1 MLYCTKSGEEE
12 HIRWPCQAYW
22 RSPTMIRLVLRRPE
36 GLRSGARR
44 ETVESLSCGAIPP
57 PSGGRR
63 LARIYEMR
71 ID

>member
-1 MLYCTKSGEEE
+1 MALPGLLEVPDHDSARPASAGGTPE
-12 HIRWPCQAYW
+12 
-22 RSPTMIRLVLRRPE
+22 RRPS
-36 GLRSGARR
+36 R
-44 ETVESLSCGAIPP
+44 TVESLSCGAIPP